1 MRVCITDGTNK
12 RKKSREEKKRS
23 FRVFVCQNHRF
34 TPGDLHVSSIDG
46 GRGAPEGC
54 MFQIEEKKKKKI
66 RHFAV
71 FPSGI

>member
-1 MRVCITDGTNK
+1 M
-12 RKKSREEKKRS
+12 
-23 FRVFVCQNHRF
+23 FVCQNHRF

-54 MFQIEEKKKKKI
+54 MFQIEEEKKKKKI